1 MKLDKDNIEQNV
13 VVADKA
19 ADDLLEQ
26 VDKKDKIGI
35 VLLLI
40 MLIALIL
47 LVLGVSFGLL
57 NHYHYGSNENVISS
71 GSVLFSYNQG
81 ENSIK
86 LIDAYPTNDSYGKN
100 MSGKDEFFDFVVS
113 VGFYGKRHKKNKGLT
128 YEISLTPDSNNNLDG
143 DYVRVYLTKNNEE
156 LLINGKYINN
166 FSELENSKIRSG
178 SKLLYKELVNSDVNN
193 NFTFRM
199 WLSEKYMIDN
209 VSRVFKVFVSVDA
222 Y

>member
-1 MKLDKDNIEQNV
+1 MKLDKDSLNQNV

-26 VDKKDKIGI
+26 IDKEDKTGI

-40 MLIALIL
+40 MLMALII

-57 NHYHYGSNENVISS
+57 NYYHYGSNENVISS

-81 ENSIK
+81 ENAIK

-100 MSGKDEFFDFVVS
+100 MSGNDEFFDFVIS
-113 VGFYGKRHKKNKGLT
+113 VGFYGKRHKKTKGLT
-128 YEISLTPDSNNNLDG
+128 YEISLTPDSNNNLNG
-143 DYVRVYLTKNNEE
+143 DYVRVYLTKNTKE
-156 LLINGKYINN
+156 LLINGKYVNN

-199 WLSEKYMIDN
+199 WLSEKYMIDET
-209 VSRVFKVFVSVDA
+209 SRVFKVFVSVDA